1 MPFASNIAVRQIL
14 RSTRG
19 FRSSPR
25 PVPSSIHARTLT
37 GGPNV
42 PISVGHYESG
52 WKIDDIADFT
62 KEGKY
67 HIQTFNKISEKVS
80 ALAADSILGAPDK

>member
-1 MPFASNIAVRQIL
+1 
-14 RSTRG
+14 
-19 FRSSPR
+19 
-25 PVPSSIHARTLT
+25 LT